1 MAPLKPTDKTDQK
14 AKLLAASALADASRR
29 GVPSIRVMDGA
40 TWWLVP
46 EPTAINSDSSRRS
59 SGFPGDLP
67 NNGQERDGG
76 ATPQAA
82 MPQPLPGHAY
92 FVGPWHRIT
101 PNVLRQLV
109 LYDISRLGLRVSA
122 TWIVVPLPL
131 RLIRASYFRLRPL
144 LSYFRG
150 IVLGTRRLRAAV
162 ARLVLRE
169 RPTAIESAVLI
180 AGPAGFGEASL
191 PHVFEAMLR
200 NRPASFHAV
209 PRRIVQICGSL
220 QPGGAERQVAYTL
233 RCLSQTNIE
242 SVQLLCHF
250 LTHGGEHRYDFYLP
264 MIDTAATRVREIQ
277 RRSQYPQMP
286 DLPPALRDI
295 MRLLPRGLA
304 VDISDLY
311 LEFLELKPEIVH
323 AWLDWDNVRVGFAAV
338 LAGVPKIIL
347 SGRNLNPTHFT
358 LYQSYMD
365 PAYRALAQ
373 VPNITLINNSRAG
386 ADDYADWIG
395 IPRDRIAVV
404 HNAVDCGKYAR
415 PSAAAARSLRTS
427 IGVDPDSFLVGGV
440 FRLSEEKR
448 PLLWIDTARIVADQ
462 VPDAHFI
469 ILGSG
474 SMQREV
480 QQRIKQVGLG
490 NRVIL
495 AGVVADVLPVMSIMD
510 ALLLTSHG
518 EGLPN
523 VLLEAQ
529 SVGTPV
535 VATAVGGVKEA
546 IEDGVTGWG
555 LEAASAR
562 DLAVRLIWLH
572 AHPQVRAHAARRA
585 PLFVREKFGMERLTT
600 DLTELYGLSKHRSE
614 EPRK

>member
-1 MAPLKPTDKTDQK
+1 MAPRQPIDKTDQK

-29 GVPSIRVMDGA
+29 GIPSIRVTDGA

-46 EPTAINSDSSRRS
+46 DPAAINSDSSQRS
-59 SGFPGDLP
+59 SGVPGDLAS
-67 NNGQERDGG
+67 NGKGREGG
-76 ATPQAA
+76 SIPQGAVL
-82 MPQPLPGHAY
+82 QPLPGHAY

-101 PNVLRQLV
+101 PIVLRQLV
-109 LYDISRLGLRVSA
+109 LYDISSLGLRVGVS
-122 TWIVVPLPL
+122 WIVVPLPL
-131 RLIRASYFRLRPL
+131 RMIRASYFRFRPL

-162 ARLVLRE
+162 ARLVLRK
-169 RPTAIESAVLI
+169 RPTAIKSAARI

-191 PHVFEAMLR
+191 QHVFEAMIR
-200 NRPASFHAV
+200 SRPASFHAV
-209 PRRIVQICGSL
+209 PRRILQICGSL

-233 RCLSQTNIE
+233 RGLSQTNIE

-264 MIDTAATRVREIQ
+264 MIDIAVTRVREIQ
-277 RRSQYPQMP
+277 RRSQYAEMP

-295 MRLLPRGLA
+295 MRLLPLGLA

-311 LEFLELKPEIVH
+311 LEFIELKPEIVH
-323 AWLDWDNVRVGFAAV
+323 AWLDWDSVRAGFAAV

-347 SGRNLNPTHFT
+347 SGRNLNPTRFT

-404 HNAVDCGKYAR
+404 HNAVDCDKYAR
-415 PSAAAARSLRTS
+415 PSVDAARSLRTS
-427 IGVDPDSFLVGGV
+427 LGVDRDAYLVGGV

-462 VPDAHFI
+462 VPDAQFI

-495 AGVVADVLPVMSIMD
+495 AGVVADVLPVMSVMD

-546 IEDGVTGWG
+546 IEEGVTGWG
-555 LEAASAR
+555 L
-562 DLAVRLIWLH
+562 DLASSQDLAERLIWLQ
-572 AHPQVRAHAARRA
+572 AHPQVRAEVARRA
-585 PLFVREKFGMERLTT
+585 PLFVREKFGMERMTA
-600 DLTELYGLSKHRSE
+600 DLAEVYGFGSAG
-614 EPRK
+614 RKSL

>member
-1 MAPLKPTDKTDQK
+1 M
-14 AKLLAASALADASRR
+14 
-29 GVPSIRVMDGA
+29 
-40 TWWLVP
+40 
-46 EPTAINSDSSRRS
+46 
-59 SGFPGDLP
+59 
-67 NNGQERDGG
+67 
-76 ATPQAA
+76 PQAA
-82 MPQPLPGHAY
+82 MPLPLPGYAY

-109 LYDISRLGLRVSA
+109 LYDISRLGLRVGA

-131 RLIRASYFRLRPL
+131 RLIRASYFWLRPL
-144 LSYFRG
+144 LSYFQG
-150 IVLGTRRLRAAV
+150 IVLGTRRLRAA
-162 ARLVLRE
+162 AGRLVLRE
-169 RPTAIESAVLI
+169 RPTAIKSAVRI

-191 PHVFEAMLR
+191 QHIFEAMLR
-200 NRPASFHAV
+200 NRPAQFHAV

-233 RCLSQTNIE
+233 RCLSRTNIE

-264 MIDTAATRVREIQ
+264 MIDTALTGVREIR
-277 RRSQYPQMP
+277 RRSRYPQMR
-286 DLPPALRDI
+286 DLPPALWDI
-295 MRLLPRGLA
+295 MRLLPQGLA
-304 VDISDLY
+304 VDISDIY

-323 AWLDWDNVRVGFAAV
+323 AWLDWDNVRAGFAAV

-347 SGRNLNPTHFT
+347 SGRNLNPTHFA

-395 IPRDRIAVV
+395 IPRDRISVV

-415 PSAAAARSLRTS
+415 PSANAARSLRTS

-462 VPDAHFI
+462 VPDAQFI

-474 SMQREV
+474 SMQREI
-480 QQRIKQVGLG
+480 QQKIKQVGLG

-510 ALLLTSHG
+510 ALLLTSRG

-535 VATAVGGVKEA
+535 VATAVGGVKET

-555 LEAASAR
+555 L
-562 DLAVRLIWLH
+562 DLASSQDLAERLIWLH
-572 AHPQVRAHAARRA
+572 AHPQIRADIARRA
-585 PLFVREKFGMERLTT
+585 PLFVRYKFGMERMAA
-600 DLTELYGLSKHRSE
+600 DLVELYGFGSAGPKRLVSDR
-614 EPRK
+614 